1 MSQHRGSKLVLDTG
15 TRFSR
20 NRTELSIN
28 SSWQGLE
35 SIAKRG
41 ACLSMQGFNMEM
53 RLREVGQPKRKK
65 PQSFD

>member
-20 NRTELSIN
+20 NRTELRIN

-35 SIAKRG
+35 SIAREEHDSRCKI
-41 ACLSMQGFNMEM
+41 SNMEM
-53 RLREVGQPKRKK
+53 ELREVE
-65 PQSFD
+65 